1 MASRCFGVMPPNAMF
16 GLGKPKGARHITTQL
31 AYAMMEGGL
40 EAILDQV
47 VAKAK
52 AGDMLACRMILDKII
67 PTQKDRTVAIELPS
81 ISTLDGVGRAQSEI
95 LQAVVD
101 GDITPNEGER
111 IAAIVEGRR
120 RAIETVEL
128 EARITELEGKK

>member
-1 MASRCFGVMPPNAMF
+1 MAFKKGESGNPK
-16 GLGKPKGARHITTQL
+16 GKPKGARHKTTEL

-40 EAILDQV
+40 EAVLQQV
-47 VAKAK
+47 VERAKS
-52 AGDMLACRMILDKII
+52 GDMLACRMIIDKII
-67 PTQKDRTVAIELPS
+67 PTKKDRTIAIDLPL
-81 ISTLDGVGRAQSEI
+81 ISTLDGVGHAQSKI

-111 IAAIVEGRR
+111 ISSIVEARR

-128 EARITELEGKK
+128 EARISNLETKK

>member
-1 MASRCFGVMPPNAMF
+1 MAFKKGESGNPK
-16 GLGKPKGARHITTQL
+16 GKPKGARHKTTQL

-52 AGDMLACRMILDKII
+52 AGDMLACRMIIDKII
-67 PTQKDRTVAIELPS
+67 PTQKDRTIAIELPP
-81 ISTLDGVGRAQSEI
+81 IATLDEVGRAQSEI

-111 IAAIVEGRR
+111 IAQIVEGRR
-120 RAIETVEL
+120 RVIETVEL
-128 EARITELEGKK
+128 EARIAELEGKK

>member
-1 MASRCFGVMPPNAMF
+1 MAFKKGESGNPK
-16 GLGKPKGARHITTQL
+16 GKPKGARHKTTQL
-31 AYAMMEGGL
+31 AYAMMEGSL

-52 AGDMLACRMILDKII
+52 AGDMLACRMIIDKII
-67 PTQKDRTVAIELPS
+67 PPQKDRTIAIELPPIAS
-81 ISTLDGVGRAQSEI
+81 IDGVGRAQSEI

-111 IAAIVEGRR
+111 IAAIVDSRR

-128 EARITELEGKK
+128 EARITELEGRK

>member
-1 MASRCFGVMPPNAMF
+1 MTFKKGESGNPK
-16 GLGKPKGARHITTQL
+16 GKPKGARHITTQL

-67 PTQKDRTVAIELPS
+67 PTQKDRTIAIELPP
-81 ISTLDGVGRAQSEI
+81 ITTLDGVGRAQSEI

-128 EARITELEGKK
+128 EARIAELESKK

>member
-1 MASRCFGVMPPNAMF
+1 MTFKKGESGNPK
-16 GLGKPKGARHITTQL
+16 GKPKGARHKTTEL

-40 EAILDQV
+40 EAVLKQV
-47 VAKAK
+47 VERAKS
-52 AGDMLACRMILDKII
+52 GDMLACRMIIDKII
-67 PTQKDRTVAIELPS
+67 PTKKDRTVAIDLPS
-81 ISTLDGVGRAQSEI
+81 IATIEGVGRAQSEI

-128 EARITELEGKK
+128 EARIAELEGKK

>member
-1 MASRCFGVMPPNAMF
+1 MAFKKGESGNPK
-16 GLGKPKGARHITTQL
+16 GKPKGARHKTTQL

-67 PTQKDRTVAIELPS
+67 PTQKDRTVSIELPP
-81 ISTLDGVGRAQSEI
+81 IATLDGVGRAQSEI

-111 IAAIVEGRR
+111 IAVIVEGRR

-128 EARITELEGKK
+128 EARIAELESKK

>member
-1 MASRCFGVMPPNAMF
+1 MAFKKGESGNPK
-16 GLGKPKGARHITTQL
+16 GKPKGARHKTTEL

-40 EAILDQV
+40 EAVLQQV
-47 VAKAK
+47 VERAKS
-52 AGDMLACRMILDKII
+52 GDMLACRMIIDKII
-67 PTQKDRTVAIELPS
+67 PSKKDRTVAIDLPA

-111 IAAIVEGRR
+111 ISSIVEARR
-120 RAIETVEL
+120 RVIETVEL
-128 EARITELEGKK
+128 EARIAELEGKK

>member
-1 MASRCFGVMPPNAMF
+1 MAFKKGESGNPK
-16 GLGKPKGARHITTQL
+16 GKPKGARHKTTQL

-47 VAKAK
+47 VARAK
-52 AGDMLACRMILDKII
+52 AGDMLACRMIIDKII
-67 PTQKDRTVAIELPS
+67 PTQKDRTIAMELPAINNS
-81 ISTLDGVGRAQSEI
+81 AGVGLAQSEI

-101 GDITPNEGER
+101 GSITPSEGER
-111 IAAIVEGRR
+111 IASIVEARR

-128 EARITELEGKK
+128 EARIAELEVKK

>member
-1 MASRCFGVMPPNAMF
+1 MTFKKGESGNPK
-16 GLGKPKGARHITTQL
+16 GKPKGARHKTTQL

-52 AGDMLACRMILDKII
+52 TGDMLACRMILDKII
-67 PTQKDRTVAIELPS
+67 PTQKDRTIAIELPP
-81 ISTLDGVGRAQSEI
+81 IATVDGVGRAQSEI

-111 IAAIVEGRR
+111 IAAIVECRR

-128 EARITELEGKK
+128 ESRITELEGKK

>member
-1 MASRCFGVMPPNAMF
+1 MTFKKGESGNPK
-16 GLGKPKGARHITTQL
+16 GKPKGTRHKTTQL

-52 AGDMLACRMILDKII
+52 AGDMLACRMIIDKII
-67 PTQKDRTVAIELPS
+67 PTQKDRTIAIELPA
-81 ISTLDGVGRAQSEI
+81 ITNLVGVGLAQSEI

-101 GDITPNEGER
+101 GEITPNEGER
-111 IAAIVEGRR
+111 IASIVEARR

-128 EARITELEGKK
+128 EARIAELEDKK

>member
-1 MASRCFGVMPPNAMF
+1 MAFKKGESGNPK
-16 GLGKPKGARHITTQL
+16 GKPKGARHKTTQL
-31 AYAMMEGGL
+31 SYAIMEGGL

-47 VAKAK
+47 VTKAK
-52 AGDMLACRMILDKII
+52 AGDMLACRMIIDKII
-67 PTQKDRTVAIELPS
+67 PTQKDRTITIELPP
-81 ISTLDGVGRAQSEI
+81 IATVDEVGRAQSEI

-111 IAAIVEGRR
+111 IAAIVESRR
-120 RAIETVEL
+120 RVIETVEL

>member
-1 MASRCFGVMPPNAMF
+1 MAFKKGESGNPK
-16 GLGKPKGARHITTQL
+16 GKPKGARHKTTQL

-52 AGDMLACRMILDKII
+52 AGDMLACRMIIDKII
-67 PTQKDRTVAIELPS
+67 PTQKDRTIAIELPP
-81 ISTLDGVGRAQSEI
+81 IATIDEVGRAQSEI

-128 EARITELEGKK
+128 EARIAELEGKK

>member
-1 MASRCFGVMPPNAMF
+1 MAFKKGESGNPK
-16 GLGKPKGARHITTQL
+16 GKPKGARHKTTQL

-40 EAILDQV
+40 ETILDQV

-52 AGDMLACRMILDKII
+52 AGDMLACRMIIDKII
-67 PTQKDRTVAIELPS
+67 PAQKDRTVAIELPPITS
-81 ISTLDGVGRAQSEI
+81 VDEVGRAQSEI

-111 IAAIVEGRR
+111 IAAIVESRR

-128 EARITELEGKK
+128 EARIAELEGKK